1 MEKSKVTIYDVAGEA
16 RVAISTV
23 SRVLNGSPEVSEETR
38 QRVLKAIEKL
48 QFRPARTARVLAQ
61 KQSDSM
67 AVALPSFT
75 SQFYNEI
82 LKGVKDTLREH
93 DIDLLL
99 CNLGSSS
106 PYQTLWRF
114 LNRGA
119 VDALLLVAL
128 PIDDRLKRELA
139 MLQAPVVLVGTES
152 SGFDSYYWDD
162 LSGAREAVRHLLER
176 GHRRIGMI
184 SAHAWSFNTDGR
196 ISGFRA
202 ALEEA
207 GLPFNPNLIQTGD
220 TLKHAGFSE
229 EAGCEAMHKL
239 LNIEPEL
246 TAVFASSDVQA
257 IGAWHALRELGKR
270 VPEDVAIVGY
280 DDIKL
285 SRYIGLTSV
294 DQHMQQ
300 VGRMATE
307 VLLKRRRE
315 SEYKPVSKM
324 IAPDLKVRASSQ
336 YSRSSSA

>member
-1 MEKSKVTIYDVAGEA
+1 MEKSKITIYDVASEA
-16 RVAISTV
+16 KVAISTV

-48 QFRPARTARVLAQ
+48 QFRPARTAKMLAQ
-61 KQSDSM
+61 KQSDSL

-82 LKGVKDTLREH
+82 LKGVKDCLREH

-128 PIDDRLKRELA
+128 PIDERLKRELV
-139 MLQAPVVLVGTES
+139 MLQAPVVLVGTQS
-152 SGFDSYYWDD
+152 PDFDCFHWDD
-162 LSGAREAVRHLLER
+162 LSGARAATDHLVKM
-176 GHRRIGMI
+176 GHRHIGKI
-184 SAHAWSFNTDGR
+184 NAHAWSFNTEGR
-196 ISGFRA
+196 IAGFRNGLEA
-202 ALEEA
+202 A
-207 GLPFNPNLIQTGD
+207 GIPFNPEMIQSGD

-229 EAGCEAMHKL
+229 EAGYEAMHKL
-239 LNIEPEL
+239 LKVDPEL
-246 TAVFASSDVQA
+246 TAVFAGSDVQA

-280 DDIKL
+280 DNIKL
-285 SRYIGLTSV
+285 SRYIGLTTV

-300 VGRMATE
+300 VGREATE
-307 VLLKRRRE
+307 MLLKRRRE
-315 SEYKPVSKM
+315 SGYLPVSKM
-324 IAPDLKVRASSQ
+324 IVPDLQLRASSAF
-336 YSRSSSA
+336 RRPE